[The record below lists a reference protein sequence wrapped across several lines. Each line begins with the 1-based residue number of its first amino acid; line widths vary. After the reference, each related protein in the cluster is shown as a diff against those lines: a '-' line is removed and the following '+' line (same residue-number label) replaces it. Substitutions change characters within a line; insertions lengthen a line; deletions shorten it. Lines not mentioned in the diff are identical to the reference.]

1 MCWQSARTCAGNPP
15 RHVRQIIRKNTN
27 IIPVEHKELL
37 LEYVLRIAD
46 NALILGHRVSE
57 WCGHGPNLET
67 DIGLTNIA
75 LDLVGHSRSLL
86 QYAAEVEGK
95 GRSEDDLA
103 FLRDIRDFKNVLLVE
118 QANGNFAD
126 TIARQFLFD
135 SFNYHFYAALCNS
148 TDQQL
153 VAIAEKAIKELNYH
167 YRYSAE
173 WVIRLG
179 DGTEESHQ
187 KMQAAIDELWPYTGE
202 LFEADEI
209 DQAMQEA
216 GVGVDLAAVKVLWLE
231 RVEAILKEAT
241 LERPKDSW
249 MQKGGKQGR
258 HSEQM
263 GLILA
268 EMQWMQR
275 AYPNMEW

>member
-1 MCWQSARTCAGNPP
+1 M
-15 RHVRQIIRKNTN
+15 
-27 IIPVEHKELL
+27 EHKDAL

-75 LDLVGHSRSLL
+75 LDLVGHARTLL

-95 GRSEDDLA
+95 GRTEDDLA
-103 FLRDIRDFKNVLLVE
+103 FLRDIREFKNVLLVE
-118 QANGNFAD
+118 QANGNFAE
-126 TIARQFLFD
+126 TVARQFLFD
-135 SFNYHFYAALCNS
+135 SFNYHFYAALCKS
-148 TDQQL
+148 ADTQL
-153 VAIAEKAIKELNYH
+153 VAIAEKAVKELNYH

-187 KMQAAIDELWPYTGE
+187 KMQTAINDLWSYTGE
-202 LFEADEI
+202 LFAADEV
-209 DQAMQEA
+209 DNLMQEI
-216 GVGVDLAAVKVLWLE
+216 GVGVDLELIKVLWEE
-231 RVEAILKEAT
+231 RVHAVLKEAT
-241 LERPKDSW
+241 LECPIDGW
-249 MQKGGKQGR
+249 IQKGGKQGF

-275 AYPNMEW
+275 AYPNMKW

>member
-1 MCWQSARTCAGNPP
+1 M
-15 RHVRQIIRKNTN
+15 
-27 IIPVEHKELL
+27 EHNNAL
-37 LEYVLRIAD
+37 LEYVLRLAD
-46 NALILGHRVSE
+46 NALILGHRISE

-75 LDLVGHSRSLL
+75 LDLVGHARSLL
-86 QYAAEVEGK
+86 QYAAKLEGK
-95 GRSEDDLA
+95 GRTEDDLA
-103 FLRDIRDFKNVLLVE
+103 FLRDIREFRNVLLVE

-126 TIARQFLFD
+126 TIARQFFFD
-135 SFNYHFYAALCNS
+135 TFNYYTFAALCES
-148 TDQQL
+148 KDKQL
-153 VAIAEKAIKELNYH
+153 KAIAEKAIKELTYH

-179 DGTEESHQ
+179 DGTEESHR
-187 KMQAAIDELWPYTGE
+187 KMQEAIDELWDYTGE
-202 LFEADEI
+202 LFEVDDVETC
-209 DQAMQEA
+209 MHEA
-216 GVGVDLAAVKVLWLE
+216 GIGIDLKAIQQLWNKRVD
-231 RVEAILKEAT
+231 AIFKEAT
-241 LERPKDSW
+241 LTRPKDDW
-249 MQKGGKQGR
+249 MQTGGKTGI

>member
-1 MCWQSARTCAGNPP
+1 M
-15 RHVRQIIRKNTN
+15 
-27 IIPVEHKELL
+27 EHNNAL
-37 LEYVLRIAD
+37 LEYVLRLAD

-86 QYAAEVEGK
+86 QYAAALEGK
-95 GRSEDDLA
+95 DRTEDDLA
-103 FLRDIRDFKNVLLVE
+103 FLRDIREFRNVLLVE

-126 TIARQFLFD
+126 TIARQFFFD
-135 SFNYHFYAALCNS
+135 TFNYYTFAALCES
-148 TDQQL
+148 KDEQL
-153 VAIAEKAIKELNYH
+153 KAIAEKAIKELTYH

-187 KMQAAIDELWPYTGE
+187 KMQDAIDELWDYTGE
-202 LFEADEI
+202 LFEMDDVEI
-209 DQAMQEA
+209 YMQEA
-216 GVGVDLAAVKVLWLE
+216 GIGVDLKAIQQLWNK
-231 RVEAILKEAT
+231 RVDAILKEAT
-241 LERPKDSW
+241 LTRPEDDW
-249 MQKGGKQGR
+249 MQTGGKTGI

>member
-1 MCWQSARTCAGNPP
+1 
-15 RHVRQIIRKNTN
+15 
-27 IIPVEHKELL
+27 VEHKELL

>member
-1 MCWQSARTCAGNPP
+1 ML
-15 RHVRQIIRKNTN
+15 
-27 IIPVEHKELL
+27 VEHKDAL
-37 LEYVLRIAD
+37 LEYILRIAD

-103 FLRDIRDFKNVLLVE
+103 FLRDIREFKNVLLVE
-118 QANGNFAD
+118 QPNGNFAE
-126 TIARQFLFD
+126 TMARQFLFD
-135 SFNYHFYAALCNS
+135 SFNYHFYAALCQS
-148 TDQQL
+148 KDQQL

-179 DGTEESHQ
+179 DGTEESHE
-187 KMQAAIDELWPYTGE
+187 KMQEAIDDLWPYAGE
-202 LFEADEI
+202 LFVGDEV
-209 DQAMQEA
+209 DTYMQEA
-216 GVGVDLAAVKVLWLE
+216 GIGVDLAAIKVLWEE
-231 RVEAILKEAT
+231 RVAAILKEAT
-241 LERPKDSW
+241 LTRPADSW
-249 MQKGGKQGR
+249 IQKGGKQGH

>member
-1 MCWQSARTCAGNPP
+1 M
-15 RHVRQIIRKNTN
+15 
-27 IIPVEHKELL
+27 EHNNALI
-37 LEYVLRIAD
+37 EYVLRLAD

-86 QYAAEVEGK
+86 QYAAELEGK
-95 GRSEDDLA
+95 GRTEDDLA
-103 FLRDIRDFKNVLLVE
+103 FLRDTREFRNVLLVE
-118 QANGNFAD
+118 QPNGNFAD
-126 TIARQFLFD
+126 TIARQFFFD
-135 SFNYHFYAALCNS
+135 TFNYYAFAALCES
-148 TDQQL
+148 KDEQL
-153 VAIAEKAIKELNYH
+153 KAIAEKAIKELTYH

-187 KMQAAIDELWPYTGE
+187 KIQEAIDELWDYTGE
-202 LFEADEI
+202 LFEI
-209 DQAMQEA
+209 DDIEAYMHEA
-216 GVGVDLAAVKVLWLE
+216 GIGVDLKAIQGLWNE
-231 RVEAILKEAT
+231 RVDAILKEAT
-241 LERPKDSW
+241 LKRPEDDW
-249 MQKGGKQGR
+249 MQTGGKRGI
-258 HSEQM
+258 HGEEM

>member
-1 MCWQSARTCAGNPP
+1 M
-15 RHVRQIIRKNTN
+15 
-27 IIPVEHKELL
+27 EHKDAL

-75 LDLVGHSRSLL
+75 LDLVGHARSYL
-86 QYAAEVEGK
+86 QYAAEVEGQ
-95 GRSEDDLA
+95 GRNEDDLA
-103 FLRDIRDFKNVLLVE
+103 FLRDIRAFKNVLLVE
-118 QANGNFAD
+118 QPNGNFAE

-135 SFNYHFYAALCNS
+135 TFNYYFTAALCKS
-148 TDQQL
+148 SDSQL
-153 VAIAEKAIKELNYH
+153 VAVAEKAIKELTYH

-179 DGTEESHQ
+179 DGTDESHQ
-187 KMQAAIDELWPYTGE
+187 KMQAAINDLWPYAGE
-202 LFEADEI
+202 LFVTDELDDYMKEVGI
-209 DQAMQEA
+209 
-216 GVGVDLAAVKVLWLE
+216 GVDLAPIKLLWEE
-231 RVEAILKEAT
+231 RVSAILEQAT
-241 LERPKDSW
+241 LTRPADGW
-249 MQKGGKQGR
+249 VQKGGKQGR

-275 AYPNMEW
+275 AYPDMEW